1 MAEVIHMA
9 EDVVEGEDGIG
20 AGVDM
25 DTETIRVTTTKEAIG
40 EIITGTIRETIKIM
54 VVTQIRAVVGVGAGI
69 GVIVELDMKEAGVEG
84 AEAMAKVVEGWPIAQ
99 GAAAEVAM
107 ATATATATATK
118 LKKRMV
124 FSPFASAKCL
134 PRPVGWILIP
144 ILVLMA

>member
-1 MAEVIHMA
+1 
-9 EDVVEGEDGIG
+9 
-20 AGVDM
+20 
-25 DTETIRVTTTKEAIG
+25 
-40 EIITGTIRETIKIM
+40 
-54 VVTQIRAVVGVGAGI
+54 
-69 GVIVELDMKEAGVEG
+69 MKEAEAEG

-99 GAAAEVAM
+99 GAAAAEVVEVAM
-107 ATATATATATK
+107 ATAMATK

>member
-69 GVIVELDMKEAGVEG
+69 GVIVELDMKEAEVEG

-107 ATATATATATK
+107 ATATATATK

>member
-1 MAEVIHMA
+1 MA
-9 EDVVEGEDGIG
+9 EDVVEGEDGTG

-69 GVIVELDMKEAGVEG
+69 GVIVELDMKEAEVEG

-107 ATATATATATK
+107 ATATATATK

>member
-1 MAEVIHMA
+1 M
-9 EDVVEGEDGIG
+9 
-20 AGVDM
+20 
-25 DTETIRVTTTKEAIG
+25 
-40 EIITGTIRETIKIM
+40 
-54 VVTQIRAVVGVGAGI
+54 
-69 GVIVELDMKEAGVEG
+69 EG

-107 ATATATATATK
+107 ATATATATK